1 MVNVGNNVPNVFGE
15 NRSATESIEDGYTI
29 RERWYAGKVSRSR
42 LLSQGVRVWL
52 GRFILYSPNGQNGT
66 SLLLSV
72 EWGSH
77 VKEERG
83 VFEPSRARSLRLKH
97 NK

>member
-29 RERWYAGKVSRSR
+29 RERRYGKVSRSR
-42 LLSQGVRVWL
+42 LLSQGVRVGR
-52 GRFILYSPNGQNGT
+52 GRFMLYSPNGQNGT
-66 SLLLSV
+66 SLLRSV

>member
-29 RERWYAGKVSRSR
+29 RERRYGKVSRSR
-42 LLSQGVRVWL
+42 LLSQGVRVGL

-66 SLLLSV
+66 SLLRSV
-72 EWGSH
+72 EWRSH